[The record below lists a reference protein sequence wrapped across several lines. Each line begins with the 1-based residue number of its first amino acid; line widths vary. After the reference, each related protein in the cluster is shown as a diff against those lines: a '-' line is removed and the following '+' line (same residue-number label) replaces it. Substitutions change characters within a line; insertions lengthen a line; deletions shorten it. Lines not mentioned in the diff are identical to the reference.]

1 MKSKVDCF
9 GFWMTCLQITYNKVL
24 CKEIIWNSLI
34 CEFYQLQRIAWNTF
48 LLSSAHT
55 DRDTS
60 IDYETSR
67 KGNFISQRYRASSWC
82 VKSRSVKWLKAICLS
97 MGRNRCLINWGII
110 NCYYIDTGWL
120 NNHSSSHWSQ
130 LSRWEDKPVNC
141 RRVFRFSSCR
151 LCAVIRVKLRRR
163 TQRNTIALDNKRMT
177 SCFNTINRVFFEYH
191 SLEKKK
197 FSCKDSCY
205 SIDENLSKNQFLRIN
220 RSTIKWRQKF
230 FLSKLHIRI
239 IA

>member
-1 MKSKVDCF
+1 MEF
-9 GFWMTCLQITYNKVL
+9 ANL
-24 CKEIIWNSLI
+24 
-34 CEFYQLQRIAWNTF
+34 EFYQLQRIAWNTF

-67 KGNFISQRYRASSWC
+67 KGNFILQRYRASSWC
-82 VKSRSVKWLKAICLS
+82 VKSRSVKWLKAICLR
-97 MGRNRCLINWGII
+97 MGCNYCLINWGII
-110 NCYYIDTGWL
+110 NCYYIDIG
-120 NNHSSSHWSQ
+120 WSQ

-163 TQRNTIALDNKRMT
+163 TQRNTIASDNKRMT

-197 FSCKDSCY
+197 FKNSFY
-205 SIDENLSKNQFLRIN
+205 SIDENLSKYQFLRIN
-220 RSTIKWRQKF
+220 RSTIKWWQKFF

-239 IA
+239 IAEICFTVNKSNARDIRRIFQSIGSWE